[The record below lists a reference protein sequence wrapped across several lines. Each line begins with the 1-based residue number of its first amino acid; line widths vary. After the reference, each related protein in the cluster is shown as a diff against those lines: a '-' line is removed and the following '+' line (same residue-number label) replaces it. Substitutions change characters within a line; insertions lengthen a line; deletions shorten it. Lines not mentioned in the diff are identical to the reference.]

1 MILLPSI
8 RLPETAM
15 STDSPINRVEQ

>member
-15 STDSPINRVEQ
+15 NTDSPINHGDK

>member
-15 STDSPINRVEQ
+15 NTDSPI